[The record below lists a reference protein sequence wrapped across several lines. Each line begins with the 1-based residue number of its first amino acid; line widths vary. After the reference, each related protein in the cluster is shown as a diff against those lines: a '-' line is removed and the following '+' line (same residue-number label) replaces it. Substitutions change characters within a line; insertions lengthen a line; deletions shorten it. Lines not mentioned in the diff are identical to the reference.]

1 MNRNPNDDEVE
12 EAEERAAK
20 PESEPADADPV
31 ESVESAKSAESGE
44 SEATTSPVSVNELT
58 DELGRISFTQD
69 VLHEIVHHAI
79 QGIEGLGEVRER
91 GSGFVGIFG
100 GRSKGI
106 DVDMNDDGL
115 RVRMNVTVSY
125 GKPIHEVA
133 REIQREIKQ
142 ELERMTG
149 LDVQSVDIY
158 VQNVKAHQ
166 EAEQAH
172 SEASDRLDEAESPDD
187 EPA

>member
-1 MNRNPNDDEVE
+1 MNWNPNDEETETQTEEQAEDQAEAQARQTDVDEQE
-12 EAEERAAK
+12 RTDESTEA
-20 PESEPADADPV
+20 S
-31 ESVESAKSAESGE
+31 SQS
-44 SEATTSPVSVNELT
+44 VSVNELT

-79 QGIEGLGEVRER
+79 KGIEGLGEVRDR
-91 GSGFVGIFG
+91 GGGFVGIFG

-106 DVDMNDDGL
+106 DVEMNDDGL

-133 REIQREIKQ
+133 REIQHEIKQ

-158 VQNVKAHQ
+158 VQNVKAHE

-172 SEASDRLDEAESPDD
+172 SEAPDRLDEAESPDD
-187 EPA
+187 ERA

>member
-1 MNRNPNDDEVE
+1 MNWNPDEE
-12 EAEERAAK
+12 ETEERTQRAEAEPVDTETA
-20 PESEPADADPV
+20 ESESPP
-31 ESVESAKSAESGE
+31 E
-44 SEATTSPVSVNELT
+44 PVSVNELT

-79 QGIEGLGEVRER
+79 KDIEGLGEVRDR
-91 GSGFVGIFG
+91 GGGFVGIFG

-133 REIQREIKQ
+133 REIQQEIKQ

-149 LDVQSVDIY
+149 LDVTGVDIF

-166 EAEQAH
+166 EAEQA
-172 SEASDRLDEAESPDD
+172 ASGASGRLDEGLDDAEPTDD
-187 EPA
+187 ERA